1 MNFGFNVD
9 RLFGRTIALEAQIDE
24 FLDKITECGLVFH
37 KALQMY
43 LERGYF
49 DDFESFLE
57 QGSQLESR
65 GDNLRRS
72 IETDLYAQT
81 LIPDLRGDVLKLL
94 EDLDYLMNIYEAN
107 LYRFS
112 IQRPEIPAEY
122 RRDYLEITETAI
134 ACVEQVVLA
143 ARAFF
148 RDIHAVRDHNSKV
161 MFYEKQ
167 ADRISTRMQRAI
179 FASSLS
185 LDQKMHL
192 RYFVER
198 IDELANEAEDI
209 ADSLAIF
216 AIKRQF

>member
-1 MNFGFNVD
+1 MNFGLNVN
-9 RLFGRTIALEAQIDE
+9 RLFGRTSALEAQIDE

-43 LERGYF
+43 MERGYF
-49 DDFESFLE
+49 DEFEAFLA
-57 QGSQLESR
+57 QGSALESR

-112 IQRPEIPAEY
+112 IQRPDIPQEY
-122 RRDYLEITETAI
+122 RRDFLEIADTAI
-134 ACVEQVVLA
+134 KCVESVVLA
-143 ARAFF
+143 ARSFF
-148 RDIHAVRDHNSKV
+148 RDIQAVRDHNSKV

-167 ADRISTRMQRAI
+167 ADQISTRMQRAI
-179 FASSLS
+179 FGSKLP